1 MGLFNRLK
9 NLFTNNS
16 TAVESEDEEQDT
28 NQQEYAS
35 KYHGNSEKLS
45 TEAMDT
51 LLLEDPEEAE
61 SDERVIVS
69 EYDAGDVGFEEFES
83 TDLEDNSDKNVV
95 VHDSYEN
102 LDEYLEGAEIIG
114 DIPREVSFDPG
125 ESKS

>member
-9 NLFTNNS
+9 NLFTNNI
-16 TAVESEDEEQDT
+16 TDGEIEDEEQDV

-35 KYHGNSEKLS
+35 QYHGNSEKLS

-51 LLLEDPEEAE
+51 LLLEDHEEAE
-61 SDERVIVS
+61 SNERVIVS

-83 TDLEDNSDKNVV
+83 TDLEDNSGKNVV

-114 DIPREVSFDPG
+114 DIPREVSFDSG